1 MIICFLTFI
10 LHPEFLFSKNNTD
23 DKYPTDTINAADQS
37 DQQRN
42 NDGEITFH

>member
-1 MIICFLTFI
+1 MRDEEYRRKL
-10 LHPEFLFSKNNTD
+10 NNTD

-42 NDGEITFH
+42 NDGEITLH